1 MENCGHWVNA
11 CLAQCLDSVLNVKA
25 VVAAPYEP
33 SDGTFSSTNVQTG
46 HCQKQSHRH
55 QEYYHG
61 QTKKLNSEL
70 NSQCILA
77 ASEVQSVKYL
87 DCNVSGYQEWRGIL
101 ISQMGLVSHSSGAGR
116 SGGRTIRGHR
126 RKNINPIQVINV
138 NLGFS
143 KNLASL
149 LRKRV
154 KFKLVL
160 SFCRR
165 SEINITF
172 CHLIKLQIV

>member
-1 MENCGHWVNA
+1 
-11 CLAQCLDSVLNVKA
+11 
-25 VVAAPYEP
+25 
-33 SDGTFSSTNVQTG
+33 
-46 HCQKQSHRH
+46 
-55 QEYYHG
+55 
-61 QTKKLNSEL
+61 
-70 NSQCILA
+70 
-77 ASEVQSVKYL
+77 
-87 DCNVSGYQEWRGIL
+87 
-101 ISQMGLVSHSSGAGR
+101 MGLVSHSSGAGR
-116 SGGRTIRGHR
+116 SGGRDNSGHR

-165 SEINITF
+165 SEINISNFLSFNKTSNCLNIQSGNSHTAENIKNKITF
-172 CHLIKLQIV
+172 YPIKNGIHL